1 MRIFVI
7 ALLFNL
13 LLNVIHPLYAQSILF
28 EPYDCRAEVE
38 MINLFEKERQ
48 LREFAIRDSIEKA
61 EALIA
66 FQKKEEI
73 RQILEYTQN
82 GWMYWATV
90 DNYSFGKNRG
100 GLPMITDL
108 NALHPYFRDKISKLI
123 YLCKQ
128 KGIELEVVETFR
140 THAKQDEYK
149 SMGKKYTRSGAGKS
163 KHQYGLAIDVVPIV
177 NGQPEWHNKILW
189 KKIGAIGEQLGLRW
203 GGRWRTLYDPGHFEW
218 TGGLS
223 AYDLAN
229 GRFPYIPKQET
240 HYPCLGDDLELLSR
254 YWEQWETEQAS
265 YANKNP

>member
-1 MRIFVI
+1 MRFFIGFT
-7 ALLFNL
+7 LFNL
-13 LLNVIHPLYAQSILF
+13 LLGSFSGIAQNSLF
-28 EPYDCRAEVE
+28 EPYDCRTEVE
-38 MINLFEKERQ
+38 IINRIEREKRE
-48 LREFAIRDSIEKA
+48 REFAIRDSIEKA

-73 RQILEYTQN
+73 RQILEYAHN
-82 GWMYWATV
+82 GWMHWSTV
-90 DNYSFGKNRG
+90 DNYAFGKNRG

-123 YLCKQ
+123 HLCKQ

-149 SMGKKYTRSGAGKS
+149 SMGRKYTRSGAGKS
-163 KHQYGLAIDVVPIV
+163 KHQYGLAIDLVPIV
-177 NGQPEWHNKILW
+177 NGQPEWHNKALW
-189 KKIGAIGEQLGLRW
+189 RKIGVIGEQLGLVW

-229 GRFPYIPKQET
+229 CQFPQIPRQET
-240 HYPCLGDDLELLSR
+240 YYPCLEDDLQLLSR
-254 YWEQWETEQAS
+254 YWEKWETEQAS